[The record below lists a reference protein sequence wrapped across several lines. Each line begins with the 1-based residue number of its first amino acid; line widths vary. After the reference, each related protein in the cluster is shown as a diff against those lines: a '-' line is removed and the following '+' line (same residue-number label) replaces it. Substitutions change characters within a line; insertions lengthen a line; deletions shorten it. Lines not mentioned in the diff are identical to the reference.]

1 MHQLQHYIK
10 ITAAEKQKGHFQNTY
25 GKKPLTIERKVS
37 CGFIKRGL
45 SKDKFITLELEVSH
59 GLLWDISN
67 HARNLMEK
75 MAKVTH
81 MLPSTKCNHALLKE
95 CS

>member
-1 MHQLQHYIK
+1 M
-10 ITAAEKQKGHFQNTY
+10 
-25 GKKPLTIERKVS
+25 
-37 CGFIKRGL
+37 
-45 SKDKFITLELEVSH
+45 DKFITLELEVSH
-59 GLLWDISN
+59 GLWDIFN

-75 MAKVTH
+75 MAKVTL